1 MRGEFWRRRVAGLRF
16 GGVDELPLSA
26 LLARA
31 LGDLTQEINRAS
43 VGSNPFPSAP
53 MWFGLLRALTPEGV
67 AQRDLPARTR
77 LSRRAIR
84 QATRSAE
91 GSGWISV
98 DPDPGLSGP
107 HVRLTSEG
115 RRVGEACQATTEVV
129 EQRWATGLGPASVA
143 RLRAA
148 LESVVRLFDLELPHY
163 PISYGSADSRVTG
176 GHYHPGNP
184 DAPRIP
190 PHGQDWP
197 PVLRGEGD
205 TVSGLGLSALLG
217 QALVGFTIDYE
228 AFGLSSL
235 MVAEGLVRGFGDHN
249 AVPLNNLPR
258 HLGVN
263 GSGRSSLERHGLVA
277 VTAVGG
283 TAHLDKLTR
292 LTPVGQQTRDAYRR
306 QVKEVENDWRRR
318 YRATP
323 VTTLRNALEEIDPR
337 LSPGLPHHVMVTTLR

>member
-1 MRGEFWRRRVAGLRF
+1 
-16 GGVDELPLSA
+16 
-26 LLARA
+26 
-31 LGDLTQEINRAS
+31 
-43 VGSNPFPSAP
+43 
-53 MWFGLLRALTPEGV
+53 
-67 AQRDLPARTR
+67 
-77 LSRRAIR
+77 
-84 QATRSAE
+84 
-91 GSGWISV
+91 
-98 DPDPGLSGP
+98 
-107 HVRLTSEG
+107 
-115 RRVGEACQATTEVV
+115 
-129 EQRWATGLGPASVA
+129 
-143 RLRAA
+143 
-148 LESVVRLFDLELPHY
+148 
-163 PISYGSADSRVTG
+163 
-176 GHYHPGNP
+176 
-184 DAPRIP
+184 
-190 PHGQDWP
+190 
-197 PVLRGEGD
+197 VLRGEGD

-283 TAHLDKLTR
+283 AAHLDKLTR

-337 LSPGLPHHVMVTTLR
+337 LSPGLPHHVMVTTLL